1 MRITVTVENPTPEAM
16 ADIDAF
22 LTKHAAV
29 VQTDTAWTPARA
41 RLYYDQLPDR
51 AKAIVLEAVR
61 RGGVVPADAL
71 RPVNGKSLR
80 GHAGAL
86 KTTVTQG
93 AATGLWPHGME
104 PPVSGIGPGYGK
116 VQGYRIG
123 DKDLRA
129 FQEGLAHL
137 LGGEA

>member
-1 MRITVTVENPTPEAM
+1 MRIIVAVENPTPEAM

-41 RLYYDQLPDR
+41 RVYYDQLPDR

-71 RPVNGKSLR
+71 RPVNGKNLR

-86 KTTVTQG
+86 KTTLAQG
-93 AATGLWPHGME
+93 VAARHWPHGME
-104 PPVSGIGPGYGK
+104 PPVTGIGPGYGK
-116 VQGYRIG
+116 VQGYQIR
-123 DKDLRA
+123 DKALRA
-129 FQEGLAHL
+129 FQEALAPL
-137 LGGEA
+137 LDGEA